1 MTTPHERLRKL
12 EKNYSDFLKR
22 QPFFE
27 SSKVDVNENG
37 KLALW
42 ICYRKGMS
50 NATKKE
56 IATELGDIQLKF
68 HMIEEKQK

>member
-1 MTTPHERLRKL
+1 MFDKLKRLER
-12 EKNYSDFLKR
+12 NYSEFLKR

-27 SSKVDVNENG
+27 SSKVEMNEHG
-37 KLALW
+37 KWAVW
-42 ICYRKGMS
+42 ICYRKGMT

-68 HMIEEKQK
+68 FMVDAETQK

>member
-1 MTTPHERLRKL
+1 MYYDKLKRL
-12 EKNYSDFLKR
+12 EKNYSEFLRK

-27 SSKVDVNENG
+27 SSKVEVNEHG
-37 KLALW
+37 KWALW

-50 NATKKE
+50 HATKKA

-68 HMIEEKQK
+68 FMIDDETQK